1 MAAEVGPLISKRDAT
16 IACVIA
22 LLFGTIL
29 TALALISSDI
39 PLKAFDAGNAADWL
53 AAIFGGVAAGGTW
66 AIGVGANRYAAQ
78 AQAREERQIELADRE
93 ASRHR
98 AAQIRLMKVWARL
111 ARQPFDSL
119 VQLVEEL
126 GGDDPPDRAA
136 ATGAVAGNRDLLA
149 NIRWDDAAWMLL
161 SEEGIEAK
169 IRLEVAVRAYN
180 FICNSY
186 VDDYDIEA
194 PDASDLLDPTE
205 GGFHLV
211 YHAASE
217 IADMADA
224 VSREVASAVHPRK
237 SKFPEM
243 PFT

>member
-1 MAAEVGPLISKRDAT
+1 MTAEVEPLISKRDAT

-22 LLFGTIL
+22 LLFGMIL
-29 TALALISSDI
+29 TALALISSDV
-39 PLKAFDAGNAADWL
+39 PLKTFDAGNVADWL
-53 AAIFGGVAAGGTW
+53 AAIFGGVAAAGTW

-78 AQAREERQIELADRE
+78 AQAREERQIELANRE

-126 GGDDPPDRAA
+126 EGDDPPDRAA
-136 ATGAVAGNRDLLA
+136 ASGAVAGNRDLLA

-169 IRLEVAVRAYN
+169 IRLQVAVRAYD

-186 VDDYDIEA
+186 VNAYDIEA
-194 PDASDLLDPTE
+194 PDASDLLDPAE

-217 IADMADA
+217 IADMADD
-224 VSREVASAVHPRK
+224 VSREVASAALSQRSDSPD
-237 SKFPEM
+237 M
-243 PFT
+243 A